1 VVLSAAAA
9 DLREARFSLPT
20 RRVPA
25 KMCRLLLKS
34 ADVLYNAHF
43 WAILHEAMCSFS
55 GCEVLYREVRK
66 ETA

>member
-1 VVLSAAAA
+1 M
-9 DLREARFSLPT
+9 R
-20 RRVPA
+20 
-25 KMCRLLLKS
+25 RLLLKS
-34 ADVLYNAHF
+34 VDVLDNAHF